1 MEKTENIQQN
11 KEATLPEKIDFNNYK
26 FAVLDQIKA
35 ADYTLK
41 VIKDIDN
48 STGLDSSLG
57 AVKETDIFRLRRGLC
72 LPSASASCIN
82 WVVKDRIIGDDKGEI
97 KVGDIYRILLP
108 FHSRKD
114 FADIDP
120 DRIEK
125 GWLFATPEGDV
136 YHQAIV
142 AFSEGLGVPALPA
155 VGFDSVATFKPLLEQ
170 GGAVAVSL
178 DNKFV
183 IDHTLKGNSELVEKI
198 DNDWKILIEGPSGLE
213 SRKFEEG
220 RHVVSILELTEDGFV
235 IIVDSFRL
243 PQMSEESTVLKLPI
257 KEVDKYLNYSTGG
270 SSRGILF
277 AKDRNIFSLWQNE
290 VAKVV
295 VPEEIVA
302 TVKRDIK
309 RSAFSG

>member
-1 MEKTENIQQN
+1 MEKVDNIKLN
-11 KEATLPEKIDFNNYK
+11 KEMVLPEKINVNNYK

-41 VIKDIDN
+41 VIKDIDT
-48 STGLDSSLG
+48 STGLDPSLG
-57 AVKETDIFRLRRGLC
+57 AIKETDIFRLRRGLC

-82 WVVKDRIIGDDKGEI
+82 WVVKNRLIGDDKGEI

-108 FHSRKD
+108 FHGRKD
-114 FADIDP
+114 FSDIDS

-142 AFSEGLGVPALPA
+142 AFSEGLGVPALPV
-155 VGFDSVATFKPLLEQ
+155 VGFDSISTFKPILNR

-183 IDHTLKGNSELVEKI
+183 IDHTLRNNNGLIEKT
-198 DNDWKILIEGPSGLE
+198 DTEWKILIEGPNGLE

-220 RHVVSILELTEDGFV
+220 RHVVSVLDITEDDFA
-235 IIVDSFRL
+235 IIIDSFRL
-243 PQMSEESTVLKLPI
+243 PQMSEESIILKLPI
-257 KEVDKYLNYSTGG
+257 KEIDKYLNYSTGG

-277 AKDRNIFSLWQNE
+277 AKNRNIFSSWKNKA
-290 VAKVV
+290 AKVC
-295 VPEEIVA
+295 VPEEIIT
-302 TVKRDIK
+302 TVKKDMK
-309 RSAFSG
+309 HSVFSG

>member
-1 MEKTENIQQN
+1 MEKAENVQPN
-11 KEATLPEKIDFNNYK
+11 KEVALPEKIDFSNYK
-26 FAVLDQIKA
+26 FAVVDQIKA

-48 STGLDSSLG
+48 STGLDSSLS

-82 WVVKDRIIGDDKGEI
+82 WVVKDRLIGDDKGEI

-114 FADIDP
+114 FPDIDSG
-120 DRIEK
+120 RIEK

-142 AFSEGLGVPALPA
+142 AFSEGLGVPALPV
-155 VGFDSVATFKPLLEQ
+155 VGFDSIAAFKPILKQ

-183 IDHTLKGNSELVEKI
+183 IDHTLGENNGLVEKI
-198 DNDWKILIEGPSGLE
+198 DDEWKILIEGSSGLE

-220 RHVVSILELTEDGFV
+220 RHVVSILGFTEDDFV

-243 PQMSEESTVLKLPI
+243 PQMSEESIVFKLPI

-277 AKDRNIFSLWQNE
+277 AKNRNTFSLWQNE
-290 VAKVV
+290 TAKVV
-295 VPEEIVA
+295 VPKEVVT
-302 TVKRDIK
+302 TVRREMKHL
-309 RSAFSG
+309 AFSR